1 MATSKKTSS
10 KKKTKST
17 TKAVKETPKVEEV
30 EVITISERSI
40 TLFLAIVLSGALI
53 AAAIYFGLRN
63 GNTSYNNN
71 PKTEQTQNK
80 DNKKQGNQP
89 QEEDNSATVSVDDDA
104 KKGNKEAKVAIVEFS
119 DFECPYCHRYFKQ
132 TYSKIMKDYVDTG
145 KVIYVFRDLP
155 LYFHDPAATTEALA
169 AECVHHSLGDAAYF
183 KYHDK
188 LFSNSKGNGAGV
200 EDGALK
206 KWAEELGM
214 SGSDFDKCLSEKK
227 YQDEINKDSED
238 ANSVGISGTPSF
250 VIGIIDDKGNVTGE
264 KLVGAQPYSV
274 FKATIDKYLKQAK

>member
-1 MATSKKTSS
+1 MASSKKVSS

-17 TKAVKETPKVEEV
+17 KAVKKTPKVEEV

-53 AAAIYFGLRN
+53 AAAIYLGLKN
-63 GNTSYNNN
+63 GNTARNINS
-71 PKTEQTQNK
+71 KTAQTQNN
-80 DNKKQGNQP
+80 DTKKQGNQL
-89 QEEDNSATVSVDDDA
+89 QKDDNTATVSVDDDA
-104 KKGNKEAKVAIVEFS
+104 RKGNKDAKVAIVEFS
-119 DFECPYCHRYFKQ
+119 DFECPYCHRYFQQ
-132 TYSKIMKDYVDTG
+132 TYPKIMKDYVDTG

-155 LYFHDPAATTEALA
+155 LSFHDPAATTEALA
-169 AECVHHSLGDAAYF
+169 AECVHHALGDEAYF

-188 LFSNSKGNGAGV
+188 IFSNSKANGGGV

-214 SGSDFDKCLSEKK
+214 SGSDFDKCLSDKK
-227 YQDEINKDSED
+227 YQDEINKDSSD
-238 ANSVGISGTPSF
+238 ANAVGISGTPSF
-250 VIGIIDDKGNVTGE
+250 VIGVIDDKGNVTGE

-274 FKATIDKYLKQAK
+274 FKTTIDKYLAQVK